1 MTLFICLEDDAKKWK
16 TEIAS
21 AKKKGIP
28 VVNEHY
34 LIDALNSGSKPA
46 STKKYVVVRVYIF
59 SLTFESV
66 SSRDVESL
74 TRC

>member
-1 MTLFICLEDDAKKWK
+1 VTLFICLEDEAKKFK
-16 TEIAS
+16 KEIVT

-46 STKKYVVVRVYIF
+46 STKKYLVVRVVYFI
-59 SLTFESV
+59 S
-66 SSRDVESL
+66 
-74 TRC
+74 